1 MSGTPNTPDSQTT
14 TETQGSYESLR
25 LPLGQL
31 FVMVIGAA
39 FYSAIVTFAAAGF
52 GVWIFPRTPW
62 WYAAFIAPGLLP
74 FKLLLRHGHFS
85 SLQNRESWLAFA
97 VTFLYYFGLLFAFL
111 FWSNRRWRRKRAPR
125 IDA

>member
-74 FKLLLRHGHFS
+74 FKLLLRDGHFS

>member
-1 MSGTPNTPDSQTT
+1 M
-14 TETQGSYESLR
+14 
-25 LPLGQL
+25 
-31 FVMVIGAA
+31 MVIGAA

-62 WYAAFIAPGLLP
+62 WYAAFVAPGLLP

-111 FWSNRRWRRKRAPR
+111 SGPTGDGGGSAPGELLATNHER
-125 IDA
+125 NLART